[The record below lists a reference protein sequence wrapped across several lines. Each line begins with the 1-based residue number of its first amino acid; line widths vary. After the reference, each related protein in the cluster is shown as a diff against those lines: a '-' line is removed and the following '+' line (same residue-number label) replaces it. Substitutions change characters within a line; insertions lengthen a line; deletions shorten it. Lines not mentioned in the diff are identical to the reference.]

1 MHTCILPCFQRAYNL
16 GSPEAR
22 KKAQKCLVF
31 KMLCSRLRVLGCSG
45 LAERSGLEAE
55 PPRAWPLL
63 GAKGGRLA

>member
-1 MHTCILPCFQRAYNL
+1 M
-16 GSPEAR
+16 S
-22 KKAQKCLVF
+22 QKCLVF